1 MELGRASGQARLGSC
16 AFCVGSATLFLINTG
31 WDRFFFPRC
40 GKISAGPRPRL
51 EDRRDALFHQ
61 TAKLRPEASEAAR
74 CFLTGSAVGSPSC
87 KQMRRFLADVLASR
101 SPVAVSLGRKQPPPT
116 PLPPPPAR
124 RCLMQ
129 VPNSAFSAWR
139 VEEIC
144 AAFFCFFWGSRQMTG
159 RRIVFYWFLL
169 KAPNCL

>member
-16 AFCVGSATLFLINTG
+16 AFCVGSTALFLINTG
-31 WDRFFFPRC
+31 WDRFFSPVWEDF
-40 GKISAGPRPRL
+40 GGTAATFGGP
-51 EDRRDALFHQ
+51 ERRVVSPNCKAPSGSVGSRSLLPYGDL
-61 TAKLRPEASEAAR
+61 
-74 CFLTGSAVGSPSC
+74 SAVGSPSC

-101 SPVAVSLGRKQPPPT
+101 SPVAVSLGRKQPPP
-116 PLPPPPAR
+116 PAR

-144 AAFFCFFWGSRQMTG
+144 AAFFVFLGVRVKWQEDALCFIDFS
-159 RRIVFYWFLL
+159 
-169 KAPNCL
+169 